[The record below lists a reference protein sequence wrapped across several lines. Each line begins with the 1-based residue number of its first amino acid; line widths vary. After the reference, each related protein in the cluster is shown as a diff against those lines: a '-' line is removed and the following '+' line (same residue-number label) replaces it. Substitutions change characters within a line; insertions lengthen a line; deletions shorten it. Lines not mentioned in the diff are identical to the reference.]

1 MSKENTSPAME
12 GVGVIDIKLSEL
24 SKLPK
29 ALKGFS
35 SQMRGT
41 SIAEMS
47 RDMIM
52 QFPVL
57 MSSQIENDH
66 ARHIAKALER
76 QYATFMMMTLSSYLD
91 IDSNRYSTIQDFLK
105 DIHNNDNAPS
115 LLNYAIGLGANAAT
129 VQNAFKSGMES
140 LRITEDEINA
150 LWYGAD
156 EEVTLES
163 LNDMYQPNRSNEIR
177 LTRILEVTGPDKI
190 EDNAD
195 SAKDPQNTKAAEAGQ
210 MSIAQRTFNAG
221 ANLDNAANGDHYPAK
236 SSGGQLPRIYEN
248 KSLSSLEPTM
258 ITATLYLKGE
268 KRPFALGVKTMVR
281 SVTPSAM
288 IYNLG
293 EAVANHQLAFKLVR
307 WTRGEIKF
315 FRDVVFDIANIRR
328 ETIAKNQAQSGKDKA
343 GYNYFVDLKDRRRN
357 AKTFVGGGRPLS
369 PISTVVCTKYEVEEI
384 KAQHGIDL
392 EDPKVALQLMDQLY
406 LLGFVIYDPT
416 TGVVET
422 MLDGGAT
429 GNDFAMT
436 TIDALRHSAGTTT
449 TVSDMTR
456 FVAELGRFK
465 G

>member
-12 GVGVIDIKLSEL
+12 GVIDIKLSEL

-76 QYATFMMMTLSSYLD
+76 QYATFMMMTLSSYLTVNSD
-91 IDSNRYSTIQDFLK
+91 RYSTIQDFLK
-105 DIHNNDNAPS
+105 DIHNNANAPS
-115 LLNYAIGLGANAAT
+115 ILNYAIGLGTNAAT
-129 VQNAFKSGMES
+129 VANAFES
-140 LRITEDEINA
+140 FRMTEDEINA

-156 EEVTLES
+156 EEVTMES
-163 LNDMYQPNRSNEIR
+163 LNDMYRPNVSNEIR
-177 LTRILEVTGPDKI
+177 LTRILEAAGDSEMQKVL
-190 EDNAD
+190 NAA
-195 SAKDPQNTKAAEAGQ
+195 S
-210 MSIAQRTFNAG
+210 
-221 ANLDNAANGDHYPAK
+221 NLDNSANGDHFPDGANA
-236 SSGGQLPRIYEN
+236 QTPRIYEN
-248 KSLSSLEPTM
+248 KSLSSLEPTI
-258 ITATLYLKGE
+258 ITATLYLGTSE
-268 KRPFALGVKTMVR
+268 KDKRNFAIGVKTMVR

-293 EAVANHQLAFKLVR
+293 DAIANKQLAFKLVR

-315 FRDVVFDIANIRR
+315 FRDVLFDISNARR
-328 ETIAKNQAQSGKDKA
+328 DTIAKNKARSGKDKS
-343 GYNYFVDLKDRRRN
+343 GYNYFVELRDRRKN

-384 KAQHGIDL
+384 KAQHSIDL

-416 TGVVET
+416 TGVVQT

-449 TVSDMTR
+449 TVSDMTQ
-456 FVAELGRFK
+456 FVRELGRFK